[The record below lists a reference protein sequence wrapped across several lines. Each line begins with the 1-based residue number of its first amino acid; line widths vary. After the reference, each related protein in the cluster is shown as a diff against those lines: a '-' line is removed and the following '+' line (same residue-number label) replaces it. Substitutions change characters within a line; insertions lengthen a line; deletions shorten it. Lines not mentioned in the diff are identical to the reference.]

1 MSDTTSTTSPR
12 YRDEIAK
19 AIHDSGCNVGTYAD
33 GEPEACAW
41 QEGGDGYVLCGDMT
55 LFTPMADAV
64 LQILERALA
73 EQRDGI
79 VAALQEKSGA
89 TKTEAKRTPSLG
101 YLFGFADCYYQAAEI
116 AREHGKGGA

>member
-1 MSDTTSTTSPR
+1 MNDTTSTGAAK

-19 AIHDSGCNVGTYAD
+19 AIHDSGCNVSTYAD

-64 LQILERALA
+64 LQILDRALT
-73 EQRDGI
+73 EQREAIAD
-79 VAALQEKSGA
+79 ALQEKSDA
-89 TKTEAKRTPSLG
+89 TKAEAKKTPSLG

-116 AREHGKGGA
+116 ARNQCEGGA